1 MTLHIYTDMEQGTE
15 EWLAARCGIL
25 TASTIGQLIT
35 AKTVRPA
42 DNDYSRGLT
51 MTLIAQR
58 ITGYVEEVPISKD
71 MERGNLAEP
80 YARDL
85 YAEHYA
91 PVQEVGFMVREEPW
105 GRLGYSPDGLVGD
118 DGLIEIK
125 SPRQKAHL
133 TTILADS
140 VPPYY
145 MAQCQTG
152 LYVSG
157 REWVDFI
164 SYHGGMPLYVK
175 RVTPDERWQAV
186 IEEVW
191 QAFEQRAAETI
202 RQYEKN
208 TKNRPATER
217 VDLFDTEIKEIF

>member
-1 MTLHIYTDMEQGTE
+1 MTLHIYTDLEQGTD

-58 ITGYVEEVPISKD
+58 ITGYVEEVPINKD

-91 PVQEVGFMVREEPW
+91 PVEEVGFMVREEPW

-140 VPPYY
+140 VPPHY

-175 RVTPDERWQAV
+175 RVTPDERWQST

-191 QAFEQRAAETI
+191 RAFEQRAAETI
-202 RQYEKN
+202 RQYEKS

-217 VDLFDTEIKEIF
+217 VDLFGEDIFL